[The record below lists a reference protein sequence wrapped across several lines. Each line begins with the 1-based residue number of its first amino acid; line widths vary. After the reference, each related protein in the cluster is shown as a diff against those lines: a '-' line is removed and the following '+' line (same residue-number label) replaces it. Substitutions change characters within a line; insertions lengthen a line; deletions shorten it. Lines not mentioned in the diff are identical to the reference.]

1 VDIGAWLRGLGLGQY
16 EGAFRDND
24 VDAGLLPTLTADDL
38 RELGVA
44 SLGHRKR
51 LLAAIAALAAR
62 AGPRAPVLPAPA
74 PPPAP
79 AEAQAERRQLTVMFV
94 DLVGSTALSTRLDP
108 EDLRELIGAYHRRV
122 AATVDRC
129 GGFVAKYMGDG
140 VLAYFGYPRAHED
153 DPERAVRA
161 GLELVAAV
169 GDLEGPP
176 GTALRVRVGIATGLV
191 VVGDLL
197 GVGAAREQAVVG
209 ETPNLAA
216 RLQALA
222 EPDSVVIA
230 EATRRLVGGL
240 FEYLDLG
247 AVEAKGF
254 SGPVRACRVLG
265 LGAAAGRFEA
275 FHAAALAPL
284 VGREQELGLLLRRW
298 RRAEGGEGRVVLLS
312 GEAGVGKSR
321 LLAAMRER
329 LADEP
334 HQVLRY
340 FCSPHRQESPL
351 HPVIAQFERAAGFAR
366 GDPPEVLL
374 EKLEALLAPTSPPAE
389 DVALLA
395 ELLSLPTGDRYTAP
409 PLAPRRKRERTFGA
423 LLRQLARLSDRDPVL
438 MVFEDAHW
446 IDPSS
451 RELLD
456 LAVERAARL
465 RVLLLITFRPEFE
478 PPWTGRPHVTALALD
493 RLGRREAAV
502 LVRRIAGDAALPD
515 GLVAEIVERTD
526 GVPLFVE
533 ELTKAVLE
541 TEATGTIAAT
551 PPAALAVP
559 ATLHASLMA
568 RLDRL
573 GPAAREV
580 AQVGAVIGREF
591 CHELLAAVADRGE
604 EELAAALGQLA
615 DAGLVFGRGEGLETG
630 YLFKHALV
638 RDVAYGTLLRE
649 RRRRLHAAVAHALE
663 ERFPELA
670 GTSPE
675 LVAHHLTEAGEA
687 ERAVRHWLEA
697 GRRAAGR
704 SADREAVGHLRRGL
718 ELLAG
723 LPASA
728 ERDRTELELQ
738 LAIGTPLIALHGWGG
753 EPVAVAYE
761 RAGTLC
767 DGLADDEQLG
777 PTLFGLAS
785 NRVVRGQTRA
795 AQRLAE
801 RCRTVAE
808 RRRSPVDRL
817 LAHRAMGAALMQL
830 GELGEARAE
839 FEAIPALYDPER
851 DRGLAA
857 RCVTDPRTSGLSFL
871 ALVLWMMGHP
881 EQARRTAVEAS
892 RCAAELA
899 HANTTGHVLC
909 HAQGERV
916 QLLGDAPAVRACA
929 EAVLGLAA
937 EHDMPM
943 WRGYGLVFRGWAL
956 AAEGRPEDGASLVRQ
971 GIAGLDALGTL
982 FHRTHLLGL
991 MADIH
996 ARLGDPAAG
1005 LRLLEEA

>member
-298 RRAEGGEGRVVLLS
+298 RR
-312 GEAGVGKSR
+312 AGVGKSR

-881 EQARRTAVEAS
+881 EQARRTADEAS

>member
-1 VDIGAWLRGLGLGQY
+1 
-16 EGAFRDND
+16 
-24 VDAGLLPTLTADDL
+24 
-38 RELGVA
+38 
-44 SLGHRKR
+44 
-51 LLAAIAALAAR
+51 
-62 AGPRAPVLPAPA
+62 
-74 PPPAP
+74 
-79 AEAQAERRQLTVMFV
+79 MFV
-94 DLVGSTALSTRLDP
+94 DLVGSTALSARLDP

-122 AATVDRC
+122 AATVDRS

-153 DPERAVRA
+153 DAERAVRA

-169 GDLEGPP
+169 GDLEGPA

-197 GVGAAREQAVVG
+197 GGGAAREQAVVG

-230 EATRRLVGGL
+230 AATRRLVGGL
-240 FEYLDLG
+240 FECLDLG

-254 SGPVRACRVLG
+254 AGPVRAYRVLG
-265 LGAAAGRFEA
+265 PGTAESRFEA

-284 VGREQELGLLLRRW
+284 VGREEEMGLLLRRW
-298 RRAEGGEGRVVLLS
+298 GQAEGGEGRVVLLS

-321 LLAAMRER
+321 LLAAVQER

-334 HQVLRY
+334 HLVLRY
-340 FCSPHRQESPL
+340 FCSPHRQDSPL
-351 HPVIAQFERAAGFAR
+351 HPVIAQLERAAGFAR
-366 GDPPEVLL
+366 GDPPEARLDQAGGAAGADLAARRGRGAAGRAAVAPDRRPLRPAAARPAAQARADL
-374 EKLEALLAPTSPPAE
+374 RGAAAPARAAGGPRAGADGLRGRAL
-389 DVALLA
+389 
-395 ELLSLPTGDRYTAP
+395 DRP
-409 PLAPRRKRERTFGA
+409 
-423 LLRQLARLSDRDPVL
+423 QLAR
-438 MVFEDAHW
+438 
-446 IDPSS
+446 
-451 RELLD
+451 
-456 LAVERAARL
+456 AARPCG
-465 RVLLLITFRPEFE
+465 RARRPAAGSCCSITFRPEFE
-478 PPWTGRPHVTALALD
+478 PPWTGQPHVTALTLD

-502 LVRRIAGDAALPD
+502 LVRRITGDAALPD

-541 TEATGTIAAT
+541 AEAAGTIAAT

-591 CHELLAAVADRGE
+591 SHELLAVVADRGE

-615 DAGLVFGRGEGLETG
+615 DAGLVFRRGAGLETG

-649 RRRRLHAAVAHALE
+649 RRRRLHAAVARALE

-670 GTSPE
+670 GTAPE

-687 ERAVRHWLEA
+687 ERAVRYWLEA

-728 ERDRTELELQ
+728 ERDRIELEFQ

-767 DGLADDEQLG
+767 EGLGDDEQARSD
-777 PTLFGLAS
+777 P
-785 NRVVRGQTRA
+785 VRPGEQPRRPRPDAGGAEPGRAVPRGRRA
-795 AQRLAE
+795 A
-801 RCRTVAE
+801 
-808 RRRSPVDRL
+808 
-817 LAHRAMGAALMQL
+817 
-830 GELGEARAE
+830 GEPG
-839 FEAIPALYDPER
+839 
-851 DRGLAA
+851 G
-857 RCVTDPRTSGLSFL
+857 
-871 ALVLWMMGHP
+871 
-881 EQARRTAVEAS
+881 
-892 RCAAELA
+892 
-899 HANTTGHVLC
+899 
-909 HAQGERV
+909 
-916 QLLGDAPAVRACA
+916 
-929 EAVLGLAA
+929 
-937 EHDMPM
+937 
-943 WRGYGLVFRGWAL
+943 
-956 AAEGRPEDGASLVRQ
+956 
-971 GIAGLDALGTL
+971 
-982 FHRTHLLGL
+982 
-991 MADIH
+991 
-996 ARLGDPAAG
+996 PAAG
-1005 LRLLEEA
+1005 APGDGGGADAARGAAAGPRRIRGNPCPLRSRARPGPGGPLRHRPPHLRAVLPGTRAVDDGLSGAGAADGGRGIPARRRAAARQHDGPRPVPRRG